1 MTGKIGINGFGRIGR
16 LAFRRIMDLGEK
28 SKDIEVVAINDL
40 TTPALLAH
48 LLKYDST
55 HGTFDHEVSS
65 TEDSIVVDG
74 KKYRVYAEP
83 QAQNIPW
90 VKNDGVDFVL
100 ECTGFYTSKAKSQAH
115 LDAGVKRVLIS
126 APAGNDLKTIVYSV
140 NQDTLTADDKIV
152 SAGSCTCLLY
162 TSKMKLKKNNQ
173 YLVRL
178 NQQVQEILENLQIW
192 DTEKGL
198 VTRIPKRIMSSR
210 EGAMS
215 YLRGAFLAGGSVNN
229 PETSRYHLEIYSTY
243 EDHNEDLAKLMNEY
257 FYLNAKMTKRR
268 RGYIVYLKEAE
279 KIGDFLHIVGA
290 LNAMLNFEDLR
301 IMRDMRNS
309 VNRLVNCDTA
319 NMKKTASASA
329 KQVED
334 IQLIQ
339 KEKGLDDLSEKL
351 QILANFRLAH
361 PELTLKEVA
370 DQIPDGPISKS
381 GVNHRFK
388 KLHEIA
394 ESLRE

>member
-1 MTGKIGINGFGRIGR
+1 MASYASEVKKELTSLEVHPEHAKAELAAFLRMNGVLNLHDHQFSLDITTENP
-16 LAFRRIMDLGEK
+16 AIARRIFKLIKVAYG
-28 SKDIEVVAINDL
+28 IE
-40 TTPALLAH
+40 PLL
-48 LLKYDST
+48 
-55 HGTFDHEVSS
+55 
-65 TEDSIVVDG
+65 
-74 KKYRVYAEP
+74 
-83 QAQNIPW
+83 
-90 VKNDGVDFVL
+90 
-100 ECTGFYTSKAKSQAH
+100 
-115 LDAGVKRVLIS
+115 
-126 APAGNDLKTIVYSV
+126 
-140 NQDTLTADDKIV
+140 IV
-152 SAGSCTCLLY
+152 SR
-162 TSKMKLKKNNQ
+162 KMKLKKNNQ

-339 KEKGLDDLSEKL
+339 KERVLMILSEKVTNISKL
-351 QILANFRLAH
+351 LDSLSRT
-361 PELTLKEVA
+361 TLK
-370 DQIPDGPISKS
+370 K
-381 GVNHRFK
+381 
-388 KLHEIA
+388 
-394 ESLRE
+394 